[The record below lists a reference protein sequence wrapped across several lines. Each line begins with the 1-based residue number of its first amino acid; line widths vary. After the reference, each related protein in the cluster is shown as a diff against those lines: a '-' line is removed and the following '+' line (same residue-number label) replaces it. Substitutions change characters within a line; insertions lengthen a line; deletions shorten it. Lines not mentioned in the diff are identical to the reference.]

1 MATID
6 FWFSIGS
13 TYSYLTVSRIDALAD
28 TRGHQVVWRPF
39 NVRQVFQALGYT
51 PFADKP
57 NKLAYMW
64 RDLERRAQKLGVEWS
79 RIPPYP
85 LPELE
90 RANRLAVLGAREGWA
105 PAYVRAAYERWFLH
119 GERPGEAANM
129 SAALSA
135 AGVDAE
141 AIMARAD
148 AADLVQALDEATQH
162 ADAAGVFGSPSFVVD
177 GELFWGDDRLEDA
190 FDWADANGS

>member
-105 PAYVRAAYERWFLH
+105 PAYVRAAYERWFQI
-119 GERPGEAANM
+119 G
-129 SAALSA
+129 
-135 AGVDAE
+135 
-141 AIMARAD
+141 RAH
-148 AADLVQALDEATQH
+148 V
-162 ADAAGVFGSPSFVVD
+162 
-177 GELFWGDDRLEDA
+177 
-190 FDWADANGS
+190 